1 VHVLFITQYFTP
13 EVGATQTRIHAF
25 ARACLARGHRVTVL
39 TEFPNHPHGRI
50 PPAYRG
56 RVAARETL
64 DGFSVVRVW
73 VCATPEKTTGT
84 RLALYGSF
92 FALATAAGL
101 GMGNPPDV
109 VLATSPPLP
118 VGLAGWIVARL
129 RGARFVLDVRDLWP
143 AAALAVGAITRPCLV
158 RLAARLEGFLY
169 RHADR
174 ITTVTRGFARHIAP
188 LARDPSCVTWLPN
201 GAADV
206 FDPVREDP
214 AVRARLAQD
223 GSFLVV
229 FAGLHGMAQGLD
241 TVLEAAAQL
250 RRRANVVFCLIGDGP
265 AKARLIQQAAER
277 GLANVRFLPTVPL
290 ADVPPYLLAADA
302 LLVPLRRHPV
312 FDTFVPSKL
321 YDFLACARPVILMA
335 DGEAR
340 EILETSGGGLHTPPG
355 DAAALATAI
364 ERLLAMPTVER
375 RRMGECGRAFV
386 RAHFTRA
393 AQAARLAELL
403 EEIDRSHP

>member
-13 EVGATQTRIHAF
+13 EVGATQTRIHEF
-25 ARACLARGHRVTVL
+25 AWACLARGHRVTVL

-50 PPAYRG
+50 LPAYRG

-64 DGFSVVRVW
+64 DGFSVLRVW
-73 VCATPEKTTGT
+73 VHATPEKTTGT

-101 GMGNPPDV
+101 VMGDRPDV

-118 VGLAGWIVARL
+118 VGLTGWIVARL

-143 AAALAVGAITRPCLV
+143 AAALAVGAITRRWPV
-158 RLAARLEGFLY
+158 RLAGRLEAFLY

-214 AVRARLAQD
+214 TVRARLGLD
-223 GSFLVV
+223 GCFVV
-229 FAGLHGMAQGLD
+229 AFAGLHGMAQGLD

-250 RRRANVVFCLIGDGP
+250 RRHPGVVVCLIGDGP
-265 AKARLIQQAAER
+265 VKARLMEQATAR
-277 GLANVRFLPTVPL
+277 GLANVRFLPAVPL
-290 ADVPPYLLAADA
+290 AEVPPYLLAADA
-302 LLVPLRRHPV
+302 LLVPLRSHPV
-312 FDTFVPSKL
+312 FETFVPSKL

-340 EILETSGGGLHTPPG
+340 EILETSGGGLHAPPG
-355 DAAALATAI
+355 DAAGLAATI
-364 ERLLAMPTVER
+364 ERLRAMSPGER
-375 RRMGECGRAFV
+375 RRMGERGRTFV
-386 RAHFTRA
+386 RTHFTRA

-403 EEIDRSHP
+403 ERIGERPP